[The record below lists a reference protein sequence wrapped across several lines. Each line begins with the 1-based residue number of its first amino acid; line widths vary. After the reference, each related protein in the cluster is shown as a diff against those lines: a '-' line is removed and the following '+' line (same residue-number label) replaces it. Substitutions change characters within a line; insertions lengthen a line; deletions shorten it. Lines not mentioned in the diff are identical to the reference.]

1 MNLIDYACYDY
12 SLNETE
18 TQDKILQ
25 ALRFG
30 ANSISVLPYSLN
42 TIKSL
47 ENRMSATI
55 PVSCGLD
62 LPYGLA
68 DSKSRIFMVTQAI
81 KSHANIKYI
90 DLMIPTKVIANRKY
104 DKFRDEIKGLVE
116 ICTPENISIRY
127 MLEYR
132 VFNHETLS
140 KVCQILQEF
149 KLDTVFVSSGMMLD
163 NLEDNLIVCNFLTV
177 KASIKTICTANTYT
191 DKHVKL
197 VKNTPNIEGIRFFHI
212 AGLELFNK
220 ISI

>member
-1 MNLIDYACYDY
+1 
-12 SLNETE
+12 
-18 TQDKILQ
+18 
-25 ALRFG
+25 
-30 ANSISVLPYSLN
+30 
-42 TIKSL
+42 
-47 ENRMSATI
+47 
-55 PVSCGLD
+55 
-62 LPYGLA
+62 
-68 DSKSRIFMVTQAI
+68 
-81 KSHANIKYI
+81 
-90 DLMIPTKVIANRKY
+90 
-104 DKFRDEIKGLVE
+104 
-116 ICTPENISIRY
+116 